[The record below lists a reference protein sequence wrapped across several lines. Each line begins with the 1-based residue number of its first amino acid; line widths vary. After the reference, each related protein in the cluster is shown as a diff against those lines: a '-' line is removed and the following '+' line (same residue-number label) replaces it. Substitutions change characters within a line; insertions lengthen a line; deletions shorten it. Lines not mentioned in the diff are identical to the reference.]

1 MPGDNRRDMSPQ
13 LAPILILPFFVMGE
27 TPGQDPSTAQE
38 RMESWQTHQQLE
50 EQSRFRDL
58 SWRALGPR
66 FQGGRIESIAVPS
79 GPSSV
84 IYAGVGSGNL
94 WKSENH
100 GDSVLILRGT
110 VENGTT
116 AGDLVFRWAQ
126 NQSNAN
132 ATTVKRG
139 SYMTGR
145 KM

>member
-1 MPGDNRRDMSPQ
+1 MSPQ
-13 LAPILILPFFVMGE
+13 LAPIFILPFFVMGE

-100 GDSVLILRGT
+100 GTTWRPIFEDQPAFAIGCVAVAPTDAQT
-110 VENGTT
+110 V
-116 AGDLVFRWAQ
+116 
-126 NQSNAN
+126 
-132 ATTVKRG
+132 
-139 SYMTGR
+139 
-145 KM
+145 